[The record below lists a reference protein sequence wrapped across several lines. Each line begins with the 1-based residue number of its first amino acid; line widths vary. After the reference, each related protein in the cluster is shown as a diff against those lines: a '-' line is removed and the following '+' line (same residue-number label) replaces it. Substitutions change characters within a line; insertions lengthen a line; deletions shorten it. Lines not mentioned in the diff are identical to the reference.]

1 MITSCLAMEA
11 DIAPIHP
18 LVELRS
24 QQHVATCNE
33 PPAIPVSM
41 TEPTTANIVTHD
53 VTQPPPPRM
62 PQSASNMT

>member
-1 MITSCLAMEA
+1 MIPTGLAMEA

-18 LVELRS
+18 HIELRS

-33 PPAIPVSM
+33 PPTLPVSI

-53 VTQPPPPRM
+53 VTQPLV